1 MSILSRM
8 KRVSGVTSFRPRMFR
23 HALSY
28 DAVILG
34 LYFIALF
41 PGRPTY
47 DLEIITD
54 MMQNGESAATWSPL
68 YFRVVQILTLNGQFL
83 GLVSFVGLI
92 TLYFSFRFM
101 VSCFGFSVDLER
113 KVRAVVVTLP
123 IFGFFGLTVNHDVFA
138 VSGILLITGL
148 LFRTSFDLSMRR
160 DGLNILVS
168 VFLCSMSWL
177 GIASFLGFVF
187 ALFFRRHFRMVFAST
202 LMLTLSVLGSA
213 FILNVDAGPSNRWL
227 PILGD
232 LKCIAQDPDSS
243 ISQSQ
248 WVALSKL
255 ASKDD
260 WLEPASCVIADFA
273 PDAAEKNIGANP
285 LESLKLWGELTLAN
299 QKLVAEAHLQRAAVA
314 IPPFFSSPPPNTYS
328 SDYLRPIGTGVPANL
343 FQFSEFLNTSR
354 DTGRFESPPK
364 FVKPLE
370 IGFINAAFL
379 FNRMSSFW
387 GWGGLW
393 ISLAFFLQLLL
404 FRTLRVTSYFPLLF
418 SHLLLLVASPGPIS
432 RYVFGSVLFGLTWS
446 AAAFF
451 SLSER
456 RSPNAIGE

>member
-1 MSILSRM
+1 MNW
-8 KRVSGVTSFRPRMFR
+8 VSLLNSFKPRFFR
-23 HALSY
+23 RSLSY
-28 DAVILG
+28 DFVILG

-47 DLEIITD
+47 DLEIITE
-54 MMQNGESAATWSPL
+54 MMQSGESAATWSPL
-68 YFRVVQILTLNGQFL
+68 YFRLVQLLTLNGL
-83 GLVSFVGLI
+83 LLSLISFVGLI
-92 TLYFSFRFM
+92 TLYFSFRVM
-101 VSCFGFSVDLER
+101 VSCFGFSADLER
-113 KVRAVVVTLP
+113 KVRAVVITLP

-148 LFRTSFDLSMRR
+148 LFRTSFDLTMRR
-160 DGLNILVS
+160 DGLIILVS
-168 VFLCSMSWL
+168 VLLCSMSWL
-177 GIASFLGFVF
+177 GIASFLGFVC
-187 ALFFRRHFRMVFAST
+187 ALFFRRHFKMVFAST
-202 LMLTLSVLGSA
+202 MLLTLSVLGSVL
-213 FILNVDAGPSNRWL
+213 ILNVDAGPSNRWL
-227 PILGD
+227 PIVGD

-243 ISQSQ
+243 ISHSQ

-260 WLEPASCVIADFA
+260 WLDPTSCVIADFA
-273 PDAAEKNIGANP
+273 PDAAELNIGANP
-285 LESLKLWGELTLAN
+285 LESLKLWVELTLAN

-314 IPPFFSSPPPNTYS
+314 MPPFFSAPPPNTYS
-328 SDYLRPIGTGVPANL
+328 LNYLRPIGSGAPANL

-354 DTGRFESPPK
+354 DTGKFEPPPK

-393 ISLAFFLQLLL
+393 ISLAFFLQFLL
-404 FRTLRVTSYFPLLF
+404 FKNFRITSYFPLLF

-446 AAAFF
+446 VAALFA
-451 SLSER
+451 LGER
-456 RSPNAIGE
+456 RSPNTIGAK

>member
-1 MSILSRM
+1 MDLL
-8 KRVSGVTSFRPRMFR
+8 TSFRRRLFR
-23 HALSY
+23 RSLSY
-28 DAVILG
+28 DFAILV
-34 LYFIALF
+34 LYFLALF

-54 MMQNGESAATWSPL
+54 MMQSGESAATWSPL
-68 YFRVVQILTLNGQFL
+68 YFRLVQLLTFNGQFL
-83 GLVSFVGLI
+83 SVVSFVGLI
-92 TLYFSFRFM
+92 TLYFSFRVM
-101 VSCFGFSVDLER
+101 VSCFGFSADLER

-138 VSGILLITGL
+138 VSGILLVTGL

-160 DGLNILVS
+160 DGLIILVS

-213 FILNVDAGPSNRWL
+213 FVLNVDAGPSNRWL

-260 WLEPASCVIADFA
+260 WLER
-273 PDAAEKNIGANP
+273 N
-285 LESLKLWGELTLAN
+285 
-299 QKLVAEAHLQRAAVA
+299 
-314 IPPFFSSPPPNTYS
+314 
-328 SDYLRPIGTGVPANL
+328 
-343 FQFSEFLNTSR
+343 SR
-354 DTGRFESPPK
+354 FCTRCC
-364 FVKPLE
+364 
-370 IGFINAAFL
+370 
-379 FNRMSSFW
+379 
-387 GWGGLW
+387 
-393 ISLAFFLQLLL
+393 
-404 FRTLRVTSYFPLLF
+404 
-418 SHLLLLVASPGPIS
+418 
-432 RYVFGSVLFGLTWS
+432 
-446 AAAFF
+446 
-451 SLSER
+451 
-456 RSPNAIGE
+456 